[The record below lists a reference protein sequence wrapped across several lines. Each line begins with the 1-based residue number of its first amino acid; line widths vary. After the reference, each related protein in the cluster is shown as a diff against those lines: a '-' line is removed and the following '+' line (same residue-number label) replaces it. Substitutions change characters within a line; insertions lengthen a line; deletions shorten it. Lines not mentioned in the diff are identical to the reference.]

1 MSAGRGRASEHG
13 WDVCPFR
20 GPLVSEMPQRDLKPR
35 AAVKTRGVPVHGTRT
50 CPRERGAAFAGRAA
64 RRERPEAGAPTSTRR
79 EGRLHALWVCF
90 GARGQGPGQRGP
102 RSCALSGCGVRGGHA
117 KPADEP
123 GGESRPTP
131 PRRGPTTPASALN
144 WSQSPK
150 HIFSVQRPSNSDA
163 RCRSSSD
170 TARAA
175 GSGAAWRGA
184 RREQRAARGR
194 GQSGEYSLR
203 RQARHD

>member
-102 RSCALSGCGVRGGHA
+102 RSCALSGCGVRGAGRA
-117 KPADEP
+117 REASRRAR
-123 GGESRPTP
+123 GGEQTHAPPTRPD
-131 PRRGPTTPASALN
+131 
-144 WSQSPK
+144 
-150 HIFSVQRPSNSDA
+150 NS
-163 RCRSSSD
+163 
-170 TARAA
+170 
-175 GSGAAWRGA
+175 GFGAKLVTV
-184 RREQRAARGR
+184 
-194 GQSGEYSLR
+194 S
-203 RQARHD
+203 